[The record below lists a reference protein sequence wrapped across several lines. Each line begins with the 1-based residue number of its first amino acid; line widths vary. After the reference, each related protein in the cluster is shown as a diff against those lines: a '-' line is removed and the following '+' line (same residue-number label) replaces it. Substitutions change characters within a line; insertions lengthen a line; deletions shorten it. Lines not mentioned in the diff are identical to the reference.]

1 MIPSLASSSSS
12 TSSMSS
18 ASMSSFSTASQQ
30 IANKSLFETNLTA
43 KTLNLLA
50 TTQQQQQQQ
59 AELNSSKSSL
69 INKVK
74 KLQQD
79 LSQNEANLNVTGNN
93 DKEYSSLNL
102 FDQSYDYFQKNST
115 SLTNMS
121 ASDLYN
127 VKLEKISN
135 NLRFKIE
142 SLIKSYS
149 RNVNQR
155 NSNGAAGSTST
166 NTLNTSSSL
175 NSPSTSQ
182 IQSANN
188 KAKNKSNSEQGNFV
202 SGSTNSTTSSSLY
215 DENFISSLFTILVS
229 INYKGMYLF
238 DLFLSV

>member
-1 MIPSLASSSSS
+1 
-12 TSSMSS
+12 
-18 ASMSSFSTASQQ
+18 MSSFSTASQQ

-50 TTQQQQQQQ
+50 TTQQQQQ

-79 LSQNEANLNVTGNN
+79 LSQNEANLNVTGYN

-166 NTLNTSSSL
+166 NTNNTSSSL

-188 KAKNKSNSEQGNFV
+188 KAKNKNEQGNFV